1 VHPENIFIKD
11 YTYELTEERI
21 AKYPLPQRDES
32 KLLIY
37 KNGKIEENNYY
48 NLDKYIPSNSLL
60 VFNNTK
66 VVEARLIFQKS
77 SGSVIELFCLEPAEE
92 YPDITTAMMQKKKV
106 LWKCLVG
113 GAKKWKD
120 ESLIKMIKM
129 IESDSKEVELVAKK
143 IKKLTDDFLIEFS
156 WNDASLSFA
165 EILHHTGS
173 VPLPPYLHREAEE
186 TDKERYQ
193 TIYAKHEGSVA
204 APTAGLHFTER
215 LFQKLEKK
223 NIQRD
228 FVTLHVGAGT
238 FKPVKTETI
247 SEHEM
252 HAEFFEVQK
261 IFIEN
266 LLYHLDKNIIV
277 VGTTSLRTIE
287 SLYWL
292 GVKTIFQ
299 AEISQHDLQLQ
310 QWEVYNID
318 ASDISTEQALQ
329 SLLQWMNKNQT
340 EVLVTKTQI
349 IIVPGYELKVA
360 NGLITNFHQPQ
371 STLLLLV
378 ASIVGDHW
386 KKIYSYALENNFRFL
401 SYGDGSLIWKK

>member
-1 VHPENIFIKD
+1 MHPENIFIKD

-252 HAEFFEVQK
+252 HAEFFEVRK
-261 IFIEN
+261 EFLET
-266 LLYHLDKNIIV
+266 LLQHLNKNIIV
-277 VGTTSLRTIE
+277 IGTTSLRTIE

-349 IIVPGYELKVA
+349 IIVPGYELKIV

-378 ASIVGDHW
+378 ASIVGDYW

>member
-11 YTYELTEERI
+11 YTYELTEKRI

-186 TDKERYQ
+186 TAKERYQ

>member
-252 HAEFFEVQK
+252 HPEFFEVQK

-349 IIVPGYELKVA
+349 IIVPGYELKIV

-378 ASIVGDHW
+378 ASIVGDYW

>member
-143 IKKLTDDFLIEFS
+143 IKKLTDDFLIELS

-329 SLLQWMNKNQT
+329 SLLQWINKNQT

-349 IIVPGYELKVA
+349 IIVPGYELKIV

-378 ASIVGDHW
+378 ASIVGDYW

>member
-252 HAEFFEVQK
+252 HAEFFEVRK
-261 IFIEN
+261 EFLET
-266 LLYHLDKNIIV
+266 LLQHLNKNIIV
-277 VGTTSLRTIE
+277 IGTTSLRTIE

-292 GVKTIFQ
+292 GVKTILHPN
-299 AEISQHDLQLQ
+299 ITSHDLQLQ

-349 IIVPGYELKVA
+349 IIVPGYELKIV

-378 ASIVGDHW
+378 ASIVGDYW

>member
-1 VHPENIFIKD
+1 MHPENIFIKD

-143 IKKLTDDFLIEFS
+143 IKKLTDDFLIELS

-186 TDKERYQ
+186 TDKKRYQ
-193 TIYAKHEGSVA
+193 TIYAKYEGSVA

>member
-106 LWKCLVG
+106 LWKCLIG

-349 IIVPGYELKVA
+349 IIVPGYELKIV

-378 ASIVGDHW
+378 ASIVGDYW

>member
-48 NLDKYIPSNSLL
+48 NLDKYVPSNSLL

-143 IKKLTDDFLIEFS
+143 IKKLTDDFLIELS

-186 TDKERYQ
+186 TDKKRYQ
-193 TIYAKHEGSVA
+193 TIYAKYEGSVA

-349 IIVPGYELKVA
+349 IIVPGYELKIV

-378 ASIVGDHW
+378 ASIVGDYW

>member
-1 VHPENIFIKD
+1 MHPENIFIKD

-120 ESLIKMIKM
+120 ESLIKMIEM

-378 ASIVGDHW
+378 ASIVGDYW

>member
-1 VHPENIFIKD
+1 MHPENIFIKD

-292 GVKTIFQ
+292 GVKTILHPN
-299 AEISQHDLQLQ
+299 ITSHDLQLQ

-349 IIVPGYELKVA
+349 IIVPGYELKIV

-378 ASIVGDHW
+378 ASIVGDYW

>member
-1 VHPENIFIKD
+1 MHPENIFIKD

-186 TDKERYQ
+186 TDKKRYQ
-193 TIYAKHEGSVA
+193 TIYAKYEGSVA

>member
-1 VHPENIFIKD
+1 MHPENIFIKD

-106 LWKCLVG
+106 LWKCLIG

-349 IIVPGYELKVA
+349 IIVPCYELKVA

-378 ASIVGDHW
+378 ASIVGDYW

>member
-1 VHPENIFIKD
+1 
-11 YTYELTEERI
+11 
-21 AKYPLPQRDES
+21 
-32 KLLIY
+32 
-37 KNGKIEENNYY
+37 
-48 NLDKYIPSNSLL
+48 
-60 VFNNTK
+60 
-66 VVEARLIFQKS
+66 
-77 SGSVIELFCLEPAEE
+77 
-92 YPDITTAMMQKKKV
+92 
-106 LWKCLVG
+106 
-113 GAKKWKD
+113 
-120 ESLIKMIKM
+120 
-129 IESDSKEVELVAKK
+129 
-143 IKKLTDDFLIEFS
+143 
-156 WNDASLSFA
+156 
-165 EILHHTGS
+165 

-215 LFQKLEKK
+215 VFEKLKKK

-310 QWEVYNID
+310 QWEAYNID

-329 SLLQWMNKNQT
+329 SLLKWMNKNQT

-349 IIVPGYELKVA
+349 IIVPGYELKIV

-378 ASIVGDHW
+378 ASIVGDYW

>member
-1 VHPENIFIKD
+1 MHPENIFIKD

-92 YPDITTAMMQKKKV
+92 YPDITTAMMQKRKV

-378 ASIVGDHW
+378 ASIVGDYW